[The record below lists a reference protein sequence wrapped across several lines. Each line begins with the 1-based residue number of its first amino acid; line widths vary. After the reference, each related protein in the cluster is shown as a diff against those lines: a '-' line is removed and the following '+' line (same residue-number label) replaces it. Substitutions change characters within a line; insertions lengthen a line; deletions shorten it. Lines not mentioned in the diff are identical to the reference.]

1 MTTKQNPL
9 YAEIDKLK
17 EEQLE
22 LNQAIL
28 ELISKSEE
36 GSIKMNDFLIAIKTL
51 VSKEDEK

>member
-1 MTTKQNPL
+1 VTTKQNPL